1 MADSTTK
8 LVTYQLQGDDTGLM
22 RTINGAIKK
31 LDALDTKLSR
41 IASRKDVS
49 PIPEG
54 ATRDAI
60 SRIASV
66 TKAISNLEKVRN
78 TLTSIDTSVLT
89 QPQLA
94 LIKVAATELNNLA
107 KGLGTAANAGKVTQ
121 EELDTVNKV
130 VSELQKTIKAA
141 NITTIDFAAK
151 EKQANKEA
159 AKAIKEKEKA
169 EKEAA
174 AAAKKANKEAADAA
188 KRAADEYKNILRTV
202 KNAVITVVA
211 ILRNVVRT
219 SYELMQEAADFGE
232 TMNKFNVVVGESSE
246 ALKEFADTMSY
257 TLGLDPKDMYESV
270 ATFASVAKSINLA
283 QDKAETFSK
292 TLTQLSVDLASL
304 YNTSVEQAMNAITS
318 GLHGQLRPLK
328 NYNVYLYETNLRQT
342 ALEHGIT
349 KSVSA
354 MNEFEKVCLRY
365 ITLLDQT
372 KDAQGDMARTLGSA
386 ANQIRIVQSQFAQ
399 LKRSLGQVATVL
411 GMTIV
416 PALNLLIAGLVKLFT
431 LIASGLGYEIENFAN
446 LFGNSAD
453 QTGDATDALE
463 EFENTAAGLSNLDEI
478 NVIAGTS
485 TTSTSGLGV
494 DPAILDAMKSYDN
507 LMSNIEDR
515 IGDMA
520 DKIGKAFQGTLAAG
534 VFEAF
539 VAALKA
545 IGEGFNFVMK
555 NFDVFEPLI
564 KTLINLLTIF
574 LAITVGKTLA
584 NWTTAL
590 IGLIGKLKAF
600 SITLPVA
607 QTNLQGFLQAT
618 TQSVSGATLA
628 WSALTLAMTAAIAS
642 TIYDMFD
649 GEAKKIAA
657 TIGMLIAVLTGG
669 AIAWLAYHGA
679 MSWGAAVPIITSA
692 VGLGIAS
699 LRAMIPQMAEGGV
712 VDQPTVAM
720 IGEGNYDEAV
730 VPLGNSP
737 QFSTMKSDIADE
749 VARKLAQTPNYPIGS
764 TSRGGAHGNVILNV
778 NGKELARAILP
789 DLGITRPQTGVKLV

>member
-41 IASRKDVS
+41 IASRKDIS
-49 PIPEG
+49 PIAEG
-54 ATRDAI
+54 TTRDTV
-60 SRIASV
+60 SRIASI

-78 TLTSIDTSVLT
+78 TLSSVDPNALT

-107 KGLGTAANAGKVTQ
+107 KSLGTAANAGKVTQ
-121 EELDTVNKV
+121 EQLDGVNKATA
-130 VSELQKTIKAA
+130 ELQKVIKAA
-141 NITTIDFAAK
+141 NITTIDADA
-151 EKQANKEA
+151 EK
-159 AKAIKEKEKA
+159 AKADREATKALKDKQRA

-174 AAAKKANKEAADAA
+174 AEAKRASKESADAA
-188 KRAADEYKNILRTV
+188 KAAAEEYKNMVRTV
-202 KNAVITVVA
+202 KNAVLTTIS
-211 ILRNVVRT
+211 ILRNIVRT
-219 SYELMQEAADFGE
+219 SYDLMQQAADFGE
-232 TMNKFNVVVGESSE
+232 TMNKFNVIVGDS
-246 ALKEFADTMSY
+246 ADVLKEFADTMSY
-257 TLGLDPKDMYESV
+257 TLGLDPKDIFESV
-270 ATFASVAKSINLA
+270 ATFSSVAKSVNLA
-283 QDKAETFSK
+283 NSEAETFSK
-292 TLTQLSVDLASL
+292 TLTMLSVDLASL

-328 NYNVYLYETNLRQT
+328 NYNVYLYETNLQQT

-349 KSVSA
+349 KSVGA

-365 ITLLDQT
+365 ISLLDQT
-372 KDAQGDMARTLGSA
+372 KDAQGDIARTLGSA
-386 ANQIRIVQSQFAQ
+386 ANQIKIVKSQFAQ
-399 LKRSLGQVATVL
+399 LKRSLGQIATVL

-416 PALNLLIAGLVKLFT
+416 PALNLLFAGLVKLFT
-431 LIASGLGYEIENFAN
+431 LLASSLGYEIENFAN
-446 LFGNSAD
+446 LFGDSANS
-453 QTGDATDALE
+453 TEDATSALE
-463 EFENTAAGLSNLDEI
+463 DFENTAAGLSDLDEI

-485 TTSTSGLGV
+485 TTSTGGLNV
-494 DPAILDAMKSYDN
+494 DQSILNAMKSYDN
-507 LMSNIEDR
+507 LMGNIEDR
-515 IGDMA
+515 IGEMA
-520 DKIGKAFQGTLAAG
+520 DKIGKAFQGTLTAG

-539 VAALKA
+539 VTSLKL

-555 NFDVFEPLI
+555 NFEAFEPLI
-564 KTLINLLTIF
+564 KTIIDLLTIF
-574 LAITVGKTLA
+574 LAVAVGKTLTKWA
-584 NWTTAL
+584 TSL
-590 IGLIGKLKAF
+590 IGLVGELKTF

-628 WSALTLAMTAAIAS
+628 WGALTMAMTAAIAS

-649 GEAKKIAA
+649 GEAKKVAS
-657 TIGMLIAVLTGG
+657 TIGLLIAVLTGG

-679 MSWGAAVPIITSA
+679 MSWGTAVPIITSA

-720 IGEGNYDEAV
+720 IGEGRYDEAV

-737 QFSTMKSDIADE
+737 QFTTMKADIADE

-764 TSRGGAHGNVILNV
+764 TSRGGSRGDVILNV

-789 DLGITRPQTGVKLV
+789 DLGITRPQTGVRLV